1 MCDVCKADI
10 CFLDI
15 RIWIWEFLLLSK
27 TVCSWGDS
35 KEAGTPHFNEAAHWK
50 DHAVLFEF
58 YESVMIEKNP
68 LWRSGSIFMGGI
80 NPLWWYFQEAPSGVV
95 IVGKLWITALYW
107 QCQFGTWT
115 FGQTSFLPSSWHSVI
130 RRWRI
135 DLENIW
141 RFYFF
146 KSSILLQAAFMNS
159 IEEGSFQMLKTKCKN
174 FVITGCRRGFHWIL
188 SKHRFRIWNF
198 FPSFKMTRFLII
210 LIEEC
215 YFTTSVYRIEAL

>member
-15 RIWIWEFLLLSK
+15 RIWEFLLLSK

-35 KEAGTPHFNEAAHWK
+35 KEAGKPHFNEAAHWK

-58 YESVMIEKNP
+58 CESVMIEKSNVEIRQYFHGRNKSIVMIFS
-68 LWRSGSIFMGGI
+68 RSTIWCCNRWKAMDHSSLLAVPIWHVDI
-80 NPLWWYFQEAPSGVV
+80 WTN
-95 IVGKLWITALYW
+95 
-107 QCQFGTWT
+107 QFL
-115 FGQTSFLPSSWHSVI
+115 QKYRFLPSSWHSVI
-130 RRWRI
+130 RRWRV

-198 FPSFKMTRFLII
+198 SHHSRWRF
-210 LIEEC
+210 
-215 YFTTSVYRIEAL
+215 S

>member
-1 MCDVCKADI
+1 MSPKKNRTESEDNTIGDNVSLREVLSFFCVILELPWVGEDSYQFEGSFILYMPIWHVDI
-10 CFLDI
+10 WTNQFLQKY
-15 RIWIWEFLLLSK
+15 R
-27 TVCSWGDS
+27 
-35 KEAGTPHFNEAAHWK
+35 
-50 DHAVLFEF
+50 
-58 YESVMIEKNP
+58 
-68 LWRSGSIFMGGI
+68 
-80 NPLWWYFQEAPSGVV
+80 
-95 IVGKLWITALYW
+95 
-107 QCQFGTWT
+107 
-115 FGQTSFLPSSWHSVI
+115 FLPSSWHSVI

-198 FPSFKMTRFLII
+198 FHSFKMTLFLII

-215 YFTTSVYRIEAL
+215 YFTTLVYRIEAL